1 MARDLYFVSGS
12 ARHLYRLATSGAAAL
27 LTGLLAPSGTI
38 TALTEHNGELLGIN
52 RSTREMFHYTIT
64 GDVVARESRGTFPTG
79 VNVEALTSHA
89 GDLLAGE
96 QNGNLRRV
104 NPADASDESGTYGL
118 IADIT
123 GIGEVRNLASSG
135 GVLYATD
142 FLDNPDT
149 LQSIVYTATTAT
161 ATEIGAGP
169 TGFDAIFGMTAH
181 LDVLYGLE
189 SNRDLWT
196 IDTAAP
202 INSTSVAITGGPS
215 GSGQAI
221 ASHDP
226 DPPPDVDLAATGA
239 TGAVTGT
246 ATLTVTPGL
255 TLADFDTT
263 GLDVEFAALI
273 EAAAPANIFQ
283 QAPRPA
289 RGSLVDGELDL
300 DSDGTAITRV
310 SWNTSTS
317 QLRLNDNDTAF
328 DMNAFF
334 GTGGAGHDLTLR
346 FQTTPDNAV
355 EVNVEDVYTAGGN
368 NAHVRFNVGSAMAAL
383 LNAVGD
389 GDRFIIAAY
398 RAEAGP
404 DVDLA
409 ATGATGAVTGT
420 ATLTVT
426 PPPNRPCG
434 HWSDR
439 GRHGNR
445 HAHRYRG
452 FDPRSGAT

>member
-1 MARDLYFVSGS
+1 MVTSDDDAFAVDGSGDLFD
-12 ARHLYRLATSGAAAL
+12 LDLTDLANSVDLGDI
-27 LTGLLAPSGTI
+27 GFSGTK
-38 TALTEHNGELLGIN
+38 
-52 RSTREMFHYTIT
+52 R
-64 GDVVARESRGTFPTG
+64 RG
-79 VNVEALTSHA
+79 
-89 GDLLAGE
+89 
-96 QNGNLRRV
+96 
-104 NPADASDESGTYGL
+104 
-118 IADIT
+118 
-123 GIGEVRNLASSG
+123 
-135 GVLYATD
+135 
-142 FLDNPDT
+142 
-149 LQSIVYTATTAT
+149 
-161 ATEIGAGP
+161 
-169 TGFDAIFGMTAH
+169 
-181 LDVLYGLE
+181 
-189 SNRDLWT
+189 
-196 IDTAAP
+196 
-202 INSTSVAITGGPS
+202 
-215 GSGQAI
+215 
-221 ASHDP
+221 
-226 DPPPDVDLAATGA
+226 PDVRSRSRRLTLAATGA
-239 TGAVTGT
+239 TGAVTGS

-263 GLDVEFAALI
+263 DLDVEFAALI

-334 GTGGAGHDLTLR
+334 ASGGAGHDLTLR
-346 FQTTPDNAV
+346 VQTTPDNAV

-389 GDRFIIAAY
+389 GNRFIIAAH

-426 PPPNRPCG
+426 PPPGVDLAATGATGAVTGSAFLTVTPPAPPGQIDLAATGRNR
-434 HWSDR
+434 R
-439 GRHGNR
+439 RHRHRHPHR
-445 HAHRYRG
+445 HATRPGPRRKPRGHGQHRRRHWQGNAPGRG
-452 FDPRSGAT
+452 ARPRRDARRHPNVSPSSMRRSSGPTFLRRRTGHR